1 MDKLF
6 EMKGMLSA
14 FYTKYSRY
22 IDRGLR
28 FLLALLTF
36 IFINKNIGFSTLLA
50 NPLVTVV
57 VSIICTFLPTVMTM
71 IFAVGMILVH
81 LYSVSL
87 GMAIVSAAMFLVIYA
102 AYLRYTPGKSTVIL
116 CMLIASMLKV
126 PMLVP
131 IVLGL
136 LGGPTHIL
144 AISFGT
150 IIFYM
155 IDYVKSYT
163 TLIGTVAETGVMEQI
178 TAYAQQLFSN
188 KAMWITVISYGLVLL
203 IVYFLRRLEVDHA
216 WKVAIVAGT
225 LSNLIVIALGNVMLD
240 ATISYGTLILGSV
253 ISVIAA
259 LVLEFFRFSVD
270 YTRTEYLQFDDD
282 EYYYYVKAVPK
293 MKMAVSE
300 KKVKHINERKEAE
313 TEQEVSEEKNVK
325 EDDSEIQKII
335 DDELKQ

>member
-116 CMLIASMLKV
+116 FHLEQ
-126 PMLVP
+126 
-131 IVLGL
+131 
-136 LGGPTHIL
+136 
-144 AISFGT
+144 SFS
-150 IIFYM
+150 I
-155 IDYVKSYT
+155 
-163 TLIGTVAETGVMEQI
+163 
-178 TAYAQQLFSN
+178 
-188 KAMWITVISYGLVLL
+188 
-203 IVYFLRRLEVDHA
+203 
-216 WKVAIVAGT
+216 
-225 LSNLIVIALGNVMLD
+225 
-240 ATISYGTLILGSV
+240 
-253 ISVIAA
+253 
-259 LVLEFFRFSVD
+259 
-270 YTRTEYLQFDDD
+270 
-282 EYYYYVKAVPK
+282 
-293 MKMAVSE
+293 
-300 KKVKHINERKEAE
+300 
-313 TEQEVSEEKNVK
+313 
-325 EDDSEIQKII
+325 
-335 DDELKQ
+335 